1 MVYFS
6 QTKQAFYPEDLLDA
20 YRESG
25 TLPKDIVEIT
35 EEQYNEFFDKINS
48 GYRVVNVRGA
58 FKVERFSEEQPNNPE
73 SERIWRNMELARAD
87 IELFK
92 VQDSDPKAVGSV
104 SEWRQYRKELRAWS
118 EHEGFPS
125 KANRPKA
132 PDAV

>member
-20 YRESG
+20 YRESD
-25 TLPKDIVEIT
+25 TLPEDIVEIT
-35 EEQYNEFFDKINS
+35 EEQYNEFFSKINS

-58 FKVERFSEEQPNNPE
+58 FKAERFSEEQPNNPE
-73 SERIWRNMELARAD
+73 SERMWRDAELERAD
-87 IELFK
+87 VELFK
-92 VQDSDPKAVGSV
+92 VQDGDPKAAGSV
-104 SEWRQYRKELRAWS
+104 ADWRQYRKELRAWP
-118 EHEGFPS
+118 EHKDFPS